1 MQKHFR
7 HLEAVALERE
17 SIEDY
22 EDFTLP
28 NMDRIEKR
36 AGTLLTEFSEVLL
49 SGGAD
54 SKPRQKRKVSSN
66 CEWSD
71 MFSRQDMMWSSALL
85 L

>member
-36 AGTLLTEFSEVLL
+36 AGALLNEFSEVL
-49 SGGAD
+49 SSRGAD
-54 SKPRQKRKVSSN
+54 SKPRQKRKVSFLQFFEMINHSGM
-66 CEWSD
+66 EWC
-71 MFSRQDMMWSSALL
+71 L
-85 L
+85 

>member
-28 NMDRIEKR
+28 NMERIEKR
-36 AGTLLTEFSEVLL
+36 AGALLNEFSEAL
-49 SGGAD
+49 SSRGAD
-54 SKPRQKRKVSSN
+54 SKPRQKRKVSIK
-66 CEWSD
+66 
-71 MFSRQDMMWSSALL
+71 FSKGLIMVWSSLIPRL
-85 L
+85 